1 MGFQSD
7 VRATAISTLDTYAG
21 NASVALNATRGR
33 PRHISLPQAFID
45 VERETITYVGH
56 LMQRTVQVD
65 IVLLHGLFDSGE
77 AVDQRD
83 AFVDGYIDYI
93 RDNIHAAGANTQIQV
108 VSTEDD
114 PLYVTDWIAPSERSA
129 AIYFATRITL
139 EGYTA
144 D

>member
-1 MGFQSD
+1 MGFQAD
-7 VRATAISTLDTYAG
+7 VRATAITTLEAYAS
-21 NASVALNATRGR
+21 NASVALNTYRGR
-33 PRHISLPQAFID
+33 PRKVSLPQAFID
-45 VERETITYVGH
+45 IERETIVYVGH

-114 PLYVTDWIAPSERSA
+114 PVYVTDWIAPSERSA
-129 AIYFATRITL
+129 TIYFATRITL